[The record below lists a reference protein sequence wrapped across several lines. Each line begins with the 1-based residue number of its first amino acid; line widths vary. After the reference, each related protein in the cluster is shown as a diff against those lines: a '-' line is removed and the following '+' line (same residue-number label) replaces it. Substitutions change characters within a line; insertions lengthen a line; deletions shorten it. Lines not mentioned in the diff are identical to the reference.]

1 MIRIGDK
8 LCRGR
13 RLGSAFALLRPPA
26 VAAPPPRRVFS
37 DKSDLDRSFNVNPV
51 ALEMTN
57 YALSLARSTK
67 SDDAYAQAQLVL
79 EQCYST
85 HSDENARGM
94 VLLAM
99 STLLYHSGNYEEAI
113 EKLQKIQQLSS
124 SSIIVRVAA
133 SEALVG
139 LHLELGQDDA
149 SSVIVNVCLRLL
161 ETIKIE
167 LGSAGFGALEDHS
180 RALKGLVELVR
191 GDTKSAASFFP
202 EVRDGDCSSN
212 VLDRFI
218 GNAALSY
225 GEFLHRMG
233 DFEMAKQLYTRVI
246 HEESLGKSSSY
257 LHQLSACNM
266 SFEDVILGATC
277 ALGQLEAHLGNFD
290 KAEKML
296 TEALVKA
303 GETFGDRHPK
313 VGVILTCI
321 VHMYRHKSTVEESS
335 SLLIQEGLYRRA
347 IELLKA
353 PPLETEGAEEKACR
367 RDIIALVRGGYAETL
382 CLQQNRKAEGERI
395 KLWAESAWKNPRL
408 SLAEALEP
416 PSESSSKVAV
426 IDTRICRVI

>member
-1 MIRIGDK
+1 M
-8 LCRGR
+8 
-13 RLGSAFALLRPPA
+13 A
-26 VAAPPPRRVFS
+26 VV
-37 DKSDLDRSFNVNPV
+37 V
-51 ALEMTN
+51 
-57 YALSLARSTK
+57 
-67 SDDAYAQAQLVL
+67 
-79 EQCYST
+79 
-85 HSDENARGM
+85 
-94 VLLAM
+94 
-99 STLLYHSGNYEEAI
+99 
-113 EKLQKIQQLSS
+113 
-124 SSIIVRVAA
+124 VAA

-266 SFEDVILGATC
+266 NFEDVILGATC
-277 ALGQLEAHLGNFD
+277 ALGQLEAHLG
-290 KAEKML
+290 
-296 TEALVKA
+296 
-303 GETFGDRHPK
+303 
-313 VGVILTCI
+313 
-321 VHMYRHKSTVEESS
+321 
-335 SLLIQEGLYRRA
+335 
-347 IELLKA
+347 
-353 PPLETEGAEEKACR
+353 
-367 RDIIALVRGGYAETL
+367 
-382 CLQQNRKAEGERI
+382 
-395 KLWAESAWKNPRL
+395 
-408 SLAEALEP
+408 
-416 PSESSSKVAV
+416 
-426 IDTRICRVI
+426 

>member
-8 LCRGR
+8 LCRAR

-37 DKSDLDRSFNVNPV
+37 DKTDLDRSFKVNPV

-57 YALSLARSTK
+57 YALSLARSKK

-85 HSDENARGM
+85 NSDENARGM

-99 STLLYHSGNYEEAI
+99 STLLYNSGNYEEAI

-124 SSIIVRVAA
+124 SSTIVRVAA

-161 ETIKIE
+161 ETIRLE
-167 LGSAGFGALEDHS
+167 LGSAGFEALEDHS

-212 VLDRFI
+212 VLDQFI

-266 SFEDVILGATC
+266 NFEDVILGATC

-303 GETFGDRHPK
+303 EETF
-313 VGVILTCI
+313 
-321 VHMYRHKSTVEESS
+321 VHMYRNKSTVEESS

-367 RDIIALVRGGYAETL
+367 RDIIALARGGYAETL

>member
-1 MIRIGDK
+1 
-8 LCRGR
+8 
-13 RLGSAFALLRPPA
+13 
-26 VAAPPPRRVFS
+26 
-37 DKSDLDRSFNVNPV
+37 
-51 ALEMTN
+51 
-57 YALSLARSTK
+57 
-67 SDDAYAQAQLVL
+67 
-79 EQCYST
+79 
-85 HSDENARGM
+85 M

-266 SFEDVILGATC
+266 SFEDVIFGATC

-313 VGVILTCI
+313 VGVILTC
-321 VHMYRHKSTVEESS
+321 VGHMYRRKSTVEESS
-335 SLLIQEGLYRRA
+335 SLLIQEVRNYVNDFSKDFPVS
-347 IELLKA
+347 ISCSYCYYFFKPVYYLLWLDFH
-353 PPLETEGAEEKACR
+353 P
-367 RDIIALVRGGYAETL
+367 VRQHNAHPKY
-382 CLQQNRKAEGERI
+382 KHRI
-395 KLWAESAWKNPRL
+395 KPCMGHLFQYSGQGIF
-408 SLAEALEP
+408 S
-416 PSESSSKVAV
+416 
-426 IDTRICRVI
+426 